1 MLNDIIEQADAEAED
16 IQKAHYRITV
26 TEAVIT
32 GLEVIHGTAEGVRLF
47 DLSRMSEK
55 ALLAHAQRTG
65 IMSGAA
71 RAGIAPRA
79 VRCTRA
85 IQ

>member
-65 IMSGAA
+65 SAA
-71 RAGIAPRA
+71 RTGIAPRG